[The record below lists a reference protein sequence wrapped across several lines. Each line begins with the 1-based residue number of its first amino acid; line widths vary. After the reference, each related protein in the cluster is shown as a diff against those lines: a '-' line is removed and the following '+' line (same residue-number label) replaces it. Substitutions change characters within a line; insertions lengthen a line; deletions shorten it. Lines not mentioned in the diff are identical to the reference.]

1 MSHRFF
7 LGGHDLEMVTIG
19 ELLRECG
26 VPFHDKRLGWGARAS
41 AYREEIE
48 AALAAGEAPVFVELQ
63 LDLDLPGEHV
73 VVVDHHG
80 ERAGGDKPSSLRQVF
95 SLLKLPPERWTRRLA
110 LVEANDIGHVR
121 AMQALG
127 ASLEEMQAI
136 RHADRAA
143 QGVTEA
149 DETAARGAI
158 EARFESPGREFTVVR
173 ISHTRASAVADLM
186 DETLGG
192 PGFRN
197 LVVVS
202 PSEVNVFGEG
212 WLVSLLNA
220 LLPGGWLGGALPER
234 GFFGHARPE
243 SSQS

>member
-1 MSHRFF
+1 
-7 LGGHDLEMVTIG
+7 MV
-19 ELLRECG
+19 E
-26 VPFHDKRLGWGARAS
+26 
-41 AYREEIE
+41 
-48 AALAAGEAPVFVELQ
+48 
-63 LDLDLPGEHV
+63 
-73 VVVDHHG
+73 HHG
-80 ERAGGDKPSSLRQVF
+80 ERAGADKPSSLRQVF

-110 LVEANDIGHVR
+110 LVEANDIGHVLG
-121 AMQALG
+121 MQALG
-127 ASLEEMQAI
+127 ASLEDMRAI

-149 DETAARGAI
+149 DEAAARGAI
-158 EARFESPGREFTVVR
+158 EARFESPGRELTVVR
-173 ISHTRASAVADLM
+173 IPHARASAVADLM

-212 WLVSLLNA
+212 WLVSLLHA

-243 SSQS
+243 PRQS